1 MTQAFI
7 QHLRGELDALREA
20 GLSKDERIITS
31 QQQAD
36 KLVAKLTRIPGVKL
50 AFDGYRFHEAVL
62 QLDRKVG
69 DVLEGLAKRNI
80 VGGLDLS
87 EQYPELGNALLV
99 CATETRTDADLDAY
113 ATALAAVLER

>member
-99 CATETRTDADLDAY
+99 CATETRTDADIDAY